1 MVCQP
6 TGGHVCLF
14 SLDYW
19 TTYLFIL
26 FYFHFI
32 FILNHRME
40 QADEQSNVPH
50 VEAVLLGPPVSGKA
64 HLLGRLLLDCG
75 AFDRRVVER
84 FMGST
89 SDLYSRSVPARRRLE
104 GLIRT
109 REELARGITLA
120 TRRFRIRTKRYPFS
134 LVNVPSL
141 GFFERSCI
149 TGAANADFALMVVS
163 AAALEFEAC
172 MADRKAKSLFEV
184 ALVAKGWG
192 IEQLVVVLTK
202 ADEVLKE
209 LKPGQGT
216 REHQALIEDRER
228 RVVAKW

>member
-14 SLDYW
+14 SLDDW
-19 TTYLFIL
+19 TTYLFFFI
-26 FYFHFI
+26 YFHFI

-89 SDLYSRSVPARRRLE
+89 VR
-104 GLIRT
+104 
-109 REELARGITLA
+109 
-120 TRRFRIRTKRYPFS
+120 
-134 LVNVPSL
+134 
-141 GFFERSCI
+141 
-149 TGAANADFALMVVS
+149 
-163 AAALEFEAC
+163 
-172 MADRKAKSLFEV
+172 
-184 ALVAKGWG
+184 
-192 IEQLVVVLTK
+192 
-202 ADEVLKE
+202 
-209 LKPGQGT
+209 
-216 REHQALIEDRER
+216 
-228 RVVAKW
+228 